1 MPTIG
6 IVTGSSNS
14 LKDNY
19 DIVIIG
25 AGPAGLTAGI
35 YAARARINS
44 VIIEKNPIPGGQII
58 NTENIENYPGF
69 DQPIGGFELM
79 QSFKSQAE
87 NFGVSIFNTEVVKL
101 SKENNLFTIE
111 METSAGNITA
121 KAVIISSGASPK
133 LMGAENEKEFIG
145 KGISFCATCDGALY
159 KDKVVSVIGGGDS
172 ALEEALFLTRFA
184 KKVYLIHRRDKLR
197 AAKILQERAFSNEKI
212 EPIWSHVPVRVIGKD
227 IINALELKSRV
238 SGEKKILEVDGIFVY
253 VGLKPNTQFIP
264 ENMLELDERG
274 FIVTDCEMRTNVAG
288 LFAAGDVRAKFLRQV
303 STAVGDGATAQ
314 HAAERF
320 LEI

>member
-6 IVTGSSNS
+6 IVTGASNS

-19 DIVIIG
+19 DVVIIG

-87 NFGVSIFNTEVVKL
+87 NFGVSIFNAEVVKL
-101 SKENNLFTIE
+101 CKENNLFTID
-111 METSAGNITA
+111 MESSTGNITS
-121 KAVIISSGASPK
+121 KTVIISSGASPK
-133 LMGAENEKEFIG
+133 MMGAENEKEFIG

-172 ALEEALFLTRFA
+172 AVEEALFLTRFA

-197 AAKILQERAFSNEKI
+197 ATKILQERAFSNEKI
-212 EPIWSHVPVRVIGKD
+212 EPIWYHVPVRVIGEGV
-227 IINALELKSRV
+227 INALELKSRV

-264 ENMLELDERG
+264 ENMLELNERG
-274 FIVTDCEMRTNVAG
+274 FIVTDCEMRTNVTG

>member
-6 IVTGSSNS
+6 IVTGASNS

-69 DQPIGGFELM
+69 DRPIGGFELM

-87 NFGVSIFNTEVVKL
+87 NFGVSIFNAEVVKL
-101 SKENNLFTIE
+101 CKENNLFTIE
-111 METSAGNITA
+111 METSTTKTST

-133 LMGAENEKEFIG
+133 FMSAENEKEFIG

-172 ALEEALFLTRFA
+172 AVEEALFLTRFA

-227 IINALELKSRV
+227 VINALELKSRV

-253 VGLKPNTQFIP
+253 VGLKPNTQFIL

-288 LFAAGDVRAKFLRQV
+288 LFAAGDIRAKFLRQV

-314 HAAERF
+314 YAAERF

>member
-1 MPTIG
+1 MPTIE

-87 NFGVSIFNTEVVKL
+87 NFGVSIFNAEVVKL
-101 SKENNLFTIE
+101 CKENNLFTIE
-111 METSAGNITA
+111 METSTTKTSA
-121 KAVIISSGASPK
+121 KAVIISSGAFPK
-133 LMGAENEKEFIG
+133 MMGAENEKEFIG

-172 ALEEALFLTRFA
+172 AVEEALFLTRFA

-212 EPIWSHVPVRVIGKD
+212 KLIWSHVPVRVIGKD
-227 IINALELKSRV
+227 VINALELKSRV

-274 FIVTDCEMRTNVAG
+274 FIITDCEMRTNVAG

>member
-145 KGISFCATCDGALY
+145 KGISFCATCDGVLY

-238 SGEKKILEVDGIFVY
+238 SGEKKILEVNGIFVY

>member
-6 IVTGSSNS
+6 IVTDASNS

-69 DQPIGGFELM
+69 EQPIGGFELM

-87 NFGVSIFNTEVVKL
+87 NFGLSIFNAEVVKL

-111 METSAGNITA
+111 METSTTKTSA

-172 ALEEALFLTRFA
+172 AVEEALFLTRFA
-184 KKVYLIHRRDKLR
+184 KKVFLIHRRDKLR

-212 EPIWSHVPVRVIGKD
+212 KLIWSHVPVRVIGID
-227 IINALELKSRV
+227 VINALELKSRV

-264 ENMLELDERG
+264 ENMLERDERG

>member
-1 MPTIG
+1 MPTIE

-87 NFGVSIFNTEVVKL
+87 NFGVSIFNAEVVKL
-101 SKENNLFTIE
+101 CKENNLFTIE
-111 METSAGNITA
+111 METSTTKTSA
-121 KAVIISSGASPK
+121 KAVIISSGAFPK
-133 LMGAENEKEFIG
+133 MMGAENEKEYIG

-172 ALEEALFLTRFA
+172 AVEEALFLTRFA

-212 EPIWSHVPVRVIGKD
+212 KLIWSHVPVRVIGKD
-227 IINALELKSRV
+227 VINALELKSRV

-274 FIVTDCEMRTNVAG
+274 FIITDCEMRTNVAG

>member
-238 SGEKKILEVDGIFVY
+238 SGEKKILEVNGIFVY